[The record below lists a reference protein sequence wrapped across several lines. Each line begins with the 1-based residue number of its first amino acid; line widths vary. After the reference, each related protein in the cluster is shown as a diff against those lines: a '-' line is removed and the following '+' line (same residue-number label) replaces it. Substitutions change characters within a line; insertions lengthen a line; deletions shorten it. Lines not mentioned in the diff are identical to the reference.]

1 MAGITEE
8 SMWRMGQGVVA
19 EVRRVVAR
27 DLPRNLVNPE
37 AVERYRRRFP
47 G

>member
-8 SMWRMGQGVVA
+8 SMLRMGQGVVA
-19 EVRRVVAR
+19 EAARVAAG

-37 AVERYRRRFP
+37 VLPRFRARF